1 MNETALQ
8 ANNVVIDVDC
18 VTRTFK
24 DVTAVDNVCLQL
36 HAGEFIALLGPN
48 GAGKTTL
55 VEMIEG
61 IQKPDKGEIIIMGK
75 RWSENG
81 SALQRVFGIALQET
95 RFVDRLTVRE
105 TLDLF
110 GSFYGRPR
118 SRSSEVIAQ
127 VGLEEKSRT
136 YAMNLSGGQ
145 RQRLALAIALLN
157 QPPIMILDEPTT
169 GLDPN
174 ARREIWKILQDL
186 KTRKTTLILTTHYM
200 EEAQF
205 LCDRILIM
213 DHGKI
218 ITQGTLAELLAA
230 HDSREIITFKTDA
243 EPPRNLLATLPGY
256 LDFSWDP
263 ENRKGL
269 LFVEDIVM
277 ALPPF
282 MKELR
287 QQGRL
292 LEELE
297 CRRMN
302 LDDLFIALTG
312 RRLHEEQ

>member
-1 MNETALQ
+1 MLETTRQ
-8 ANNVVIDVDC
+8 PNDVIIDVDC
-18 VTRTFK
+18 VHRTFK
-24 DVTAVDNVCLQL
+24 EVKAVDNVCLQL

-61 IQKPDKGEIIIMGK
+61 IQKPDQGEIVIMGK
-75 RWSENG
+75 RWSQND
-81 SALQRVFGIALQET
+81 SDLQRVFGIALQET
-95 RFVDRLTVRE
+95 RFVDRLTVQE

-110 GSFYGRPR
+110 GSFYNRPR
-118 SRSSEVIAQ
+118 SRSLEVIAQ
-127 VGLEEKSRT
+127 VGLQEKSRT
-136 YAMNLSGGQ
+136 YAMHLSGGQ

-174 ARREIWKILQDL
+174 ARREIWKILEEL
-186 KTRKTTLILTTHYM
+186 KTHNTTLILTTHYM

-218 ITQGTLAELLAA
+218 IAQGTLTELLAA
-230 HDSREIITFKTDA
+230 HDSREIITFRTVA
-243 EPPRNLLATLPGY
+243 EPPRALLAALPGY

-269 LFVEDIVM
+269 LHVQDIVA
-277 ALPPF
+277 ALPPL
-282 MKELR
+282 MEKL
-287 QQGRL
+287 QQHHHAL
-292 LEELE
+292 QELE

-302 LDDLFIALTG
+302 LDDLFILLTG